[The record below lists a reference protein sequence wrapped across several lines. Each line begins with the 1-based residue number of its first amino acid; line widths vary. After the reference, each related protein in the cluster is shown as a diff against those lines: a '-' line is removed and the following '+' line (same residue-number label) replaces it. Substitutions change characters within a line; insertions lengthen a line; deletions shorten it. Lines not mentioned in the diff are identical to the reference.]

1 MLWNIYEEYPFIYV
15 FYVVI
20 IILLLVLIRNIKD
33 DENEHFTSSSVPKVV
48 ELISSYWNKYMHFV
62 NKRSKCIDCDN
73 SSSMDHPYREEQLSR
88 S

>member
-1 MLWNIYEEYPFIYV
+1 MMFIYV

-20 IILLLVLIRNIKD
+20 IILLIVLIRNIKAKD
-33 DENEHFTSSSVPKVV
+33 EHFTTSAPRPTLS

-73 SSSMDHPYREEQLSR
+73 SSSMDHPYREVQISR